1 MGDLIRMEMTVNGR
15 HHTLKVSSNTTLLD
29 LLRDTF
35 EQLGPKECCGVGEC
49 GACTVSVD
57 GRTVN
62 SCLVLAIEA
71 DGAEITTVE
80 GLARAGELSALQE
93 AFLDHGAVQCG
104 FCIPGMLMSPG
115 AAGPESTAG
124 RRRDP

>member
-15 HHTLKVSSNTTLLD
+15 HHTLKAKLNTTLLD

-35 EQLGPKECCGVGEC
+35 EQLGPEECCGVGEC

-80 GLARAGELSALQE
+80 GLARVGELSAWRRPSSTTVRSSAGS
-93 AFLDHGAVQCG
+93 AFQAC
-104 FCIPGMLMSPG
+104 
-115 AAGPESTAG
+115 
-124 RRRDP
+124 

>member
-1 MGDLIRMEMTVNGR
+1 MGDLTRMEMTVNGR
-15 HHTLKVSSNTTLLD
+15 HHTLEVSSNTTLLD

-35 EQLGPKECCGVGEC
+35 EQLGAKECCGVGEC

-71 DGAEITTVE
+71 DGTEITTVE

-93 AFLDHGAVQCG
+93 AFLDHGAV
-104 FCIPGMLMSPG
+104 
-115 AAGPESTAG
+115 
-124 RRRDP
+124 